1 MGYVTAVMIPIWRNT
16 GYCAPN
22 TRQRGRLSTRIHAKR
37 VPAPSLIIVLAGV
50 VPVGQLVWGV
60 HCRSSYHYDHI
71 TRTGSA
77 AATTTS
83 PRTPPTPP
91 PSCQKGHTRTP
102 HTPRTLST
110 FHLGGLQLCLLARR
124 TTVGRFLSLR
134 PGFPLWT
141 STAPHHATQNLGRL
155 VADGPCSARVG
166 LGPLPTSQEL
176 PNVAAYGWL
185 AGCQPV
191 TAVARRCAHFAVYT
205 TVSRSLIGTT

>member
-1 MGYVTAVMIPIWRNT
+1 MLLALTVLHCDDVLPYPPSLPQKTDCTDKQRRNCQTAAVRHTCCVSCLVTDNGYVTTVMIPIRRNT
-16 GYCAPN
+16 GNCAPN
-22 TRQRGRLSTRIHAKR
+22 TRQRGRLSTRTHAR
-37 VPAPSLIIVLAGV
+37 RGPTLSRIIMLAGA

-141 STAPHHATQNLGRL
+141 ST
-155 VADGPCSARVG
+155 
-166 LGPLPTSQEL
+166 
-176 PNVAAYGWL
+176 
-185 AGCQPV
+185 
-191 TAVARRCAHFAVYT
+191 RRT
-205 TVSRSLIGTT
+205 TLRENWGA